1 MIRSTILLLATL
13 VVFTNPLLGNE
24 NPSLKIDQLIAN
36 NLRAKKVAMPTKASD
51 EVFVRRAYLDIVG
64 RIPTYDERETFIR
77 DPNKEALIEKLINSQ
92 GYVESMF
99 NFYADLLRIKR
110 KVVNNVSADTYITW
124 IKEQIAINTHYDEF
138 VRQLLTAEGDIY
150 DNPAVGYYLKD
161 EGMLLDNVANTFTA
175 LAGTNIS
182 CAQCHDHPFD
192 EWTQMDYY
200 NITAF
205 FSTLNTRG
213 IAEERSIYGKLRNEA
228 RASDASG
235 ETRAAINRI
244 GQWWA
249 VGGYRNTITYDPK
262 KVLKLPHDYKYSD
275 AEPYETVSA
284 RTPIGQVLRE
294 GNERGTLTQDFAEW
308 FTDDRHPTFA
318 TNIVNRLW
326 YKAFGFKLIYFT
338 LNDIAL
344 FDELRHSKNDELVQ
358 YLTQLIKDLDYDTR
372 EFNRILY
379 NTRFSS
385 SQSDDSDEFRGPKMR
400 RMTSAQL
407 WDSIVTLH
415 TGDVD
420 AWQPADLRG
429 TYRELFT
436 TDLTSINSTTAL
448 EAYEEYQK
456 LQRQYYEGAPKM
468 GREMMIRSS
477 NIFEGSAGNFMLEF
491 GRSDRNLIETGNE
504 DANIT
509 QILTLMNGPLTKGL
523 MDDKNQVIDK
533 LADWNKDTAIEYLF
547 ASYIGRYPTEQ
558 EIKNFMDVPFAD
570 IVWVLINSHEFK
582 LII

>member
-1 MIRSTILLLATL
+1 MILALATL
-13 VVFTNPLLGNE
+13 VFIANPVQSTA
-24 NPSLKIDQLIAN
+24 NPSLKIDQLIASD
-36 NLRAKKVAMPTKASD
+36 LRKKEIAMPAKASD

-77 DPNKEALIEKLINSQ
+77 DPDKAKLISTLVESQ

-110 KVVNNVSADTYITW
+110 KVVNNVPADTYIAW
-124 IKEQIAINTHYDEF
+124 IKDQISNNAPYNKF
-138 VRQLLTAEGDIY
+138 VQELLTAEGSIY
-150 DNPAVGYYLKD
+150 SNPAVGYYLKD
-161 EGMLLDNVANTFTA
+161 EGMLLDNVSNTFTA
-175 LAGTNIS
+175 FAGTNIS

-213 IAEERSIYGKLRNEA
+213 LAEERSIYGKLRTEA
-228 RASDASG
+228 RASDEKG
-235 ETRAAINRI
+235 DTRGAINRL

-249 VGGYRNTITYDPK
+249 VGGYRNTITHDPK

-275 AEPYETVSA
+275 AEPYETVEA

-294 GNERGTLTQDFAEW
+294 GSERGTLTQDFAKW
-308 FTDDRHPTFA
+308 FTDDQHPTFA

-326 YKAFGFKLIYFT
+326 YKAFGFKLIHFT

-344 FDELRHSKNDELVQ
+344 FDELRHSKNAELVQ

-379 NTRFSS
+379 NTRFYS
-385 SQSDDSDEFRGPKMR
+385 SQSDDGDTFRGPKMR

-436 TDLTSINSTTAL
+436 TDLASVNSTTAL
-448 EAYEEYQK
+448 ETYAEYQK

-523 MDDKNQVIDK
+523 MDDNNQVIDR

-558 EIKNFMDVPFAD
+558 EIKNFMNVPFAD

>member
-1 MIRSTILLLATL
+1 MIRPMILALATL
-13 VVFTNPLLGNE
+13 VFIANPVQSTA
-24 NPSLKIDQLIAN
+24 NPSLKIDQLIASD
-36 NLRAKKVAMPTKASD
+36 LRKKEIAMPAKASD

-77 DPNKEALIEKLINSQ
+77 DPDKAKLISTLVESQ

-110 KVVNNVSADTYITW
+110 KVVNNVPADTYIAW
-124 IKEQIAINTHYDEF
+124 IKDQISNNAPYNKF
-138 VRQLLTAEGDIY
+138 VQELLTAEGSIY
-150 DNPAVGYYLKD
+150 SNPAVGYYLKD
-161 EGMLLDNVANTFTA
+161 EGMLLDNVSNTFTA
-175 LAGTNIS
+175 FAGTNIS

-200 NITAF
+200 NISAF

-213 IAEERSIYGKLRNEA
+213 IAEERSLYGKLRTQA
-228 RASDASG
+228 RASDEKG
-235 ETRAAINRI
+235 ETQGAINRI

-262 KVLKLPHDYKYSD
+262 KILKLPHDYKYSD
-275 AEPYETVSA
+275 ADPGDTIEA
-284 RTPIGQVLRE
+284 RTPVGKVLKE
-294 GNERGTLTQDFAEW
+294 GKERGTLTQDFAEW
-308 FTDDRHPTFA
+308 FTSDTHPTFA

-326 YKAFGFKLIYFT
+326 YKAFGFQLVGWGP
-338 LNDIAL
+338 NDIAT
-344 FDELRHSKNDELVQ
+344 FDDLRSTRNDELVK
-358 YLTQLIKDLDYDTR
+358 YLTQLIKDLDYNTKA
-372 EFNRILY
+372 FNKILY
-379 NTRFSS
+379 STRFYSS
-385 SQSDDSDEFRGPKMR
+385 ESDDTDKFRGPKMR

-420 AWQPADLRG
+420 AWQPADM
-429 TYRELFT
+429 REIYALLFS
-436 TDLTSINSTTAL
+436 DLPDVNSTTAL
-448 EAYEEYQK
+448 ETYAEWQK
-456 LQRQYYEGAPKM
+456 LQRKYYEGAPKM

-523 MDDKNQVIDK
+523 MDEKNQVMEK
-533 LADWNKDTAIEYLF
+533 LVDWNKDTAIEYLF

-558 EIKNFMDVPFAD
+558 EIKNFIDVPFAD

>member
-1 MIRSTILLLATL
+1 MVRLILVTAL
-13 VVFTNPLLGNE
+13 VLISNYALGE
-24 NPSLKIDQLIAN
+24 VSPSLKIDQLIAN
-36 NLRAKKVAMPTKASD
+36 NLRAKKVAMPIKASD

-77 DPNKEALIEKLINSQ
+77 DPDKEALIKKLINSQ

-110 KVVNNVSADTYITW
+110 KVVNNVPADTYITW
-124 IKEQIAINTHYDEF
+124 IKEQIAVNTPYDEF
-138 VRQLLTAEGDIY
+138 VKQLLTAEGDIY

-228 RASDASG
+228 RASDEKG

-379 NTRFSS
+379 NTRFYS

-420 AWQPADLRG
+420 AWQPADLRD

-448 EAYEEYQK
+448 EAYEEWQK

>member
-1 MIRSTILLLATL
+1 MIRLILTT
-13 VVFTNPLLGNE
+13 VVLFSNCVWAE
-24 NPSLKIDQLIAN
+24 VSPSLKIDQIIAAD
-36 NLRAKKVAMPTKASD
+36 LREKGVAMPVKTSD
-51 EVFVRRAYLDIVG
+51 ETFVRRAYLDIVG
-64 RIPTYDERETFIR
+64 RIPTYDEREMFLR
-77 DPNKEALIEKLINSQ
+77 DPDKEALIVKLINSQ

-99 NFYADLLRIKR
+99 NFYADLLRVKR
-110 KVVNNVSADTYITW
+110 KVNNNIPADTYISW
-124 IKEQIAINTHYDEF
+124 IREQIAKNTPYDEF
-138 VRQLLTAEGDIY
+138 VRKLLTAEGNIY
-150 DNPAVGYYLKD
+150 NNPAVGYYLKD
-161 EGMLLDNVANTFTA
+161 EGMLLDNVANTFSA
-175 LAGTNIS
+175 FAGINLS

-213 IAEERSIYGKLRNEA
+213 IAEERSLYGKLRTEA
-228 RASDASG
+228 RASDESG
-235 ETRAAINRI
+235 ETRAAINRL

-262 KVLKLPHDYKYSD
+262 KILKLPHDYKYSD
-275 AEPYETVSA
+275 AAPNEIVEA
-284 RTPIGQVLRE
+284 RTPVGQVLRE
-294 GNERGTLTQDFAEW
+294 GKERGTLTQDFAEW
-308 FTDDRHPTFA
+308 FTDDSHPSFA
-318 TNIVNRLW
+318 ATIANRLW
-326 YKAFGFKLIYFT
+326 YKAFGFQLIGWG
-338 LNDIAL
+338 LNDIATY
-344 FDELRHSKNDELVQ
+344 DELRSTKNDKLVA
-358 YLTQLIKDLDYDTR
+358 YLTQLIKDLNYDTK
-372 EFNRILY
+372 EFNHILY
-379 NTRFSS
+379 KTRFYS
-385 SQSDDSDEFRGPKMR
+385 SQSDDKDQFRGPKMR

-420 AWQPADLRG
+420 AWQPADLRD
-429 TYRELFT
+429 TYRELFI
-436 TDLTSINSTTAL
+436 TDLQNINSTTAL
-448 EAYEEYQK
+448 ETYAKWQE
-456 LQRQYYEGAPKM
+456 LQRQYYDGAPKM

-523 MDDKNQVIDK
+523 MDEKNQVMEK
-533 LADWNKDTAIEYLF
+533 LVDWNKDTAIEYLF
-547 ASYIGRYPTEQ
+547 ASYIGRLPTE
-558 EIKNFMDVPFAD
+558 EETKSFIDVSFAD

>member
-1 MIRSTILLLATL
+1 MIRLILVTAL
-13 VVFTNPLLGNE
+13 VLISNYALGE
-24 NPSLKIDQLIAN
+24 VSPSLKIDQLIAN
-36 NLRAKKVAMPTKASD
+36 NLRAKKVAMPIKASD

-77 DPNKEALIEKLINSQ
+77 DPDKEALIKKLINSQ

-110 KVVNNVSADTYITW
+110 KVVNNVPADTYITW
-124 IKEQIAINTHYDEF
+124 IKEQIAVNTPYDEF

-228 RASDASG
+228 RASDERG

-379 NTRFSS
+379 NTRFYS

-420 AWQPADLRG
+420 AWQPADLRD

-436 TDLTSINSTTAL
+436 TDLASINSTTAL
-448 EAYEEYQK
+448 EAYEEWQK

>member
-1 MIRSTILLLATL
+1 MKRLIITAMVLFSCHAWVTAS
-13 VVFTNPLLGNE
+13 
-24 NPSLKIDQLIAN
+24 PSLKIDQLIAN
-36 NLRAKKVAMPTKASD
+36 NLREKKVEMPVKASD

-77 DPNKEALIEKLINSQ
+77 DPDKAALIEKLINSQ

-99 NFYADLLRIKR
+99 NFYADLLRVKR
-110 KVVNNVSADTYITW
+110 KVVNNVPADTYITW
-124 IKEQIAINTHYDEF
+124 IKEQIELNTPYDEF
-138 VRQLLTAEGDIY
+138 VQKLLTAEGDIY
-150 DNPAVGYYLKD
+150 DNPAVGYHLKD
-161 EGMLLDNVANTFTA
+161 EGMLLDNVANTFSA
-175 LAGTNIS
+175 FAGTNLS

-213 IAEERSIYGKLRNEA
+213 IGEERSIYGKLRTEA
-228 RASDASG
+228 RASDESG
-235 ETRAAINRI
+235 ETRGAINRL

-249 VGGYRNTITYDPK
+249 VGGYRNTITHDPK
-262 KVLKLPHDYKYSD
+262 KVLKLPHDYKYND
-275 AEPYETVSA
+275 AEPYETVEA

-294 GNERGTLTQDFAEW
+294 GNKRGTLTQDFAEW
-308 FTDDRHPTFA
+308 FTDNRHPSFA
-318 TNIVNRLW
+318 ATIANRLW
-326 YKAFGFKLIYFT
+326 YKAFGFQLIGWG
-338 LNDIAL
+338 LNDIAT
-344 FDELRHSKNDELVQ
+344 FDELRSTKDDKLVA

-379 NTRFSS
+379 TTRFYS
-385 SQSDDSDEFRGPKMR
+385 SQSDDTDKFRGPKMR

-420 AWQPADLRG
+420 AWQPADLRD

-436 TDLTSINSTTAL
+436 TDLASVNSTSAL
-448 EAYEEYQK
+448 ETYAEWQQ
-456 LQRQYYEGAPKM
+456 LQRKYYEGAPKM

-523 MDDKNQVIDK
+523 MDDKNQVINR

-558 EIKNFMDVPFAD
+558 EIKNFMNVPFAD

>member
-1 MIRSTILLLATL
+1 MVRLILVTAL
-13 VVFTNPLLGNE
+13 VLISNYALGE
-24 NPSLKIDQLIAN
+24 VSPSLKIDQLIAN
-36 NLRAKKVAMPTKASD
+36 NLRAKKVAMPIKASD

-77 DPNKEALIEKLINSQ
+77 DPDKEALIKKLINSQ

-110 KVVNNVSADTYITW
+110 KVVNNVPADTYITW
-124 IKEQIAINTHYDEF
+124 IKEQIAVNTPYDEF
-138 VRQLLTAEGDIY
+138 VKQLLTAEGDIY

-228 RASDASG
+228 RASDEKG

-379 NTRFSS
+379 NTRFYS

-420 AWQPADLRG
+420 AWQPADLRD

-436 TDLTSINSTTAL
+436 TDLASINSTIAL
-448 EAYEEYQK
+448 EAYEEWQK

>member
-110 KVVNNVSADTYITW
+110 KVVNNVPADTYITW

-213 IAEERSIYGKLRNEA
+213 LAEERSIYGKLRTEA
-228 RASDASG
+228 RASDERG
-235 ETRAAINRI
+235 DTRGAINRL

-275 AEPYETVSA
+275 AEPYETVEA

-379 NTRFSS
+379 STRFYS
-385 SQSDDSDEFRGPKMR
+385 SQSDDSDSFRGPKMR

-420 AWQPADLRG
+420 AWQPADLRE

-436 TDLTSINSTTAL
+436 TDLTSVNSTTAL
-448 EAYEEYQK
+448 QAYEEWQK

-523 MDDKNQVIDK
+523 MDDNNQVIDK